1 MIKDNSPVSLSV
13 GEGLRER
20 LTIAMTIFPNLTQ
33 LDLTGPYEV
42 FGRLPDTKVLLI
54 AESLQPVKSDN
65 GLLLTPE
72 ATFETAPQA
81 DVLFVPG
88 GRGIF
93 DAMQSK
99 KLISFLQTQA
109 KNAKY
114 ITSVCTG
121 SLVLAAAGLL
131 DGYKATTH
139 WLSLDLLK
147 LFKVDVVEER
157 VVIDRNRITGGGVTA
172 GIDFGLYVASKLF
185 NESVA
190 KEIQLMME
198 YNPAPPFNAG
208 SPKIADKEIVSRVV
222 NSRKEIQ
229 HQRADLIKKI
239 ISS

>member
-1 MIKDNSPVSLSV
+1 
-13 GEGLRER
+13 
-20 LTIAMTIFPNLTQ
+20 
-33 LDLTGPYEV
+33 V

-121 SLVLAAAGLL
+121 SLVLAAACLL
-131 DGYKATTH
+131 DGYKSTT
-139 WLSLDLLK
+139 L
-147 LFKVDVVEER
+147 VV
-157 VVIDRNRITGGGVTA
+157 TP
-172 GIDFGLYVASKLF
+172 S
-185 NESVA
+185 
-190 KEIQLMME
+190 
-198 YNPAPPFNAG
+198 
-208 SPKIADKEIVSRVV
+208 
-222 NSRKEIQ
+222 
-229 HQRADLIKKI
+229 
-239 ISS
+239 

>member
-1 MIKDNSPVSLSV
+1 MIIGMV
-13 GEGLRER
+13 
-20 LTIAMTIFPNLTQ
+20 IFSHLTQ

-54 AESLQPVKSDN
+54 AENLQPIKSDN
-65 GLLLTPE
+65 GLVLTPDT
-72 ATFETAPQA
+72 TFDNSPQV

-93 DAMQSK
+93 DAMQNK
-99 KLISFLQTQA
+99 MLINFLHQQA
-109 KNAKY
+109 TNAKY

-131 DGYKATTH
+131 NGYKATTH

-147 LFKVDVVEER
+147 LFNVEVIEER

-172 GIDFGLYVASKLF
+172 GIDFGLYVVAKLY
-185 NESVA
+185 NEDVA
-190 KEIQLMME
+190 KEVQLMME

-208 SPKIADKEIVSRVV
+208 SPGTAEKEIVDRVV
-222 NSRKEIQ
+222 NTRKEIQ
-229 HQRADLIKKI
+229 QERAELIKKLV
-239 ISS
+239 SS

>member
-1 MIKDNSPVSLSV
+1 MV
-13 GEGLRER
+13 
-20 LTIAMTIFPNLTQ
+20 IFPNLTQ

-54 AESLQPVKSDN
+54 AESLEPVKSDN
-65 GLLLTPE
+65 GLLLIPD
-72 ATFETAPQA
+72 ATFETAPPA

-99 KLISFLQTQA
+99 TLISFLQTQA

-147 LFKVDVVEER
+147 LLNVDVVEER

-185 NESVA
+185 SDDIA
-190 KEIQLMME
+190 KEVQLMME

-208 SPKIADKEIVSRVV
+208 SPKLADEKIVERVV
-222 NSRKEIQ
+222 IQEKQFNNKEQ
-229 HQRADLIKKI
+229 N
-239 ISS
+239 